1 MKYIIKVV
9 ILCCLCI
16 TATQATDVK
25 MHSFHQ
31 DSYQQILDK
40 QKQQPFV
47 LIVWSIN
54 CAACLAEMELI
65 HEIQQQANIKLIMLS
80 VDGHEFRNEMLQVI
94 QQNRL
99 ESIEQWF
106 FAEDNSP
113 ALRYLVDKHW
123 YGELPRT
130 YFFDK
135 QHKKIGISG
144 VLKSTEYQSY
154 INKTILAK

>member
-1 MKYIIKVV
+1 MKYIINIVM
-9 ILCCLCI
+9 LGCLCI
-16 TATQATDVK
+16 TTVQASDIK

-80 VDGHEFRNEMLQVI
+80 VDGPEFRNEMLQII

-99 ESIEQWF
+99 ENIEQWF

-113 ALRYLVDKHW
+113 ALRYLVDKRW

-135 QHKKIGISG
+135 QHQKTGVSGI
-144 VLKSTEYQSY
+144 LKMAEYQLH
-154 INKTILAK
+154 INKMALTK